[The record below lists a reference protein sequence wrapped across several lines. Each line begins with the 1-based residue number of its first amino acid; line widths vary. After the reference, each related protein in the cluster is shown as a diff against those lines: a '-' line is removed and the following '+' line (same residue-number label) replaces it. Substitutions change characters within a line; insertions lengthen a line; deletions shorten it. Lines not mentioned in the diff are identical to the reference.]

1 MAALLFIASCIVL
14 VRLAIFIKCDPS
26 TRKHS
31 FHEWASSIKCSHADE
46 RAQADVAFSAGRRSS
61 LCSFVCDQAVKHGGS
76 NRWSRVVFE
85 CGARFRP
92 CGSAVSDQLVTSGYV
107 MKNAHEIRASRPVER
122 FSAAVPGR

>member
-61 LCSFVCDQAVKHGGS
+61 LCSFVCDQAVKHVGS
-76 NRWSRVVFE
+76 NRRKCAVFE
-85 CGARFRP
+85 CGSRFRP
-92 CGSAVSDQLVTSGYV
+92 CDSPSSHHLVTRRTLI
-107 MKNAHEIRASRPVER
+107 KTRT
-122 FSAAVPGR
+122 F